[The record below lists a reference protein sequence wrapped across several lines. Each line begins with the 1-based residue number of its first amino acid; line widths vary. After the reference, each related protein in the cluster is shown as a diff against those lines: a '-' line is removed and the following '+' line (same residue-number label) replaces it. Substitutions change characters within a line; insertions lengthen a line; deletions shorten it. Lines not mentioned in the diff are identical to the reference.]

1 MKNILNSKKT
11 EERDCLFIKKSNCS
25 ILKTKECENCK
36 FYVKHTPENYQKYVE
51 NIKVDIKNY
60 ALKHNQ

>member
-1 MKNILNSKKT
+1 MKNILSKKQT

-36 FYVKHTPENYQKYVE
+36 FYVKNTPENHQKYMEDV
-51 NIKVDIKNY
+51 KTSIKNY
-60 ALKHNQ
+60 ALKHN

>member
-1 MKNILNSKKT
+1 MKNILNKKQT

-36 FYVKHTPENYQKYVE
+36 FYVKNTPENYQKYMEDV
-51 NIKVDIKNY
+51 KTSIKNY
-60 ALKHNQ
+60 ALKHD

>member
-1 MKNILNSKKT
+1 MKNILNIKKT

-36 FYVKHTPENYQKYVE
+36 FYVKNTPENYQKYVE